1 MAARTT
7 GIRQRPIP
15 ASIRKPASG
24 RLGIPLLLLAASAG
38 WLPGPAIAAGQD
50 LLAAEAADNVVLQW
64 DNAALQAIRATIPGP
79 TVVSRALAVLHTCM
93 FDAWAAYDATAV
105 PTVAR
110 RGWRRPVS
118 EATDSNKAQAVSFAA
133 YRALVDLFP
142 TQKAVFDAL
151 LSQLGYDASNVSMD
165 TATPAGVGNAASA
178 TVLAVR
184 HHDGSNQTGDL
195 APGAYSDYTGYKP
208 VNTPTNLVDPNR
220 WQPLLV
226 VNSQGQTMTQAYTT
240 PQWGNVTPFA
250 LASGSA
256 MRPAPPALY
265 PSADFANQAAELVAI
280 SAGLTDV
287 QKVTAEYFADG
298 PNSEFPPGHWALF
311 AQFVSRR
318 DGHTLDDDVKM
329 FFALGNAL
337 LDAGICA
344 WDAKRAYDSVRPITA
359 IHFLYAGQLIQA
371 WAGPGQGT
379 RTIRAEDWRPY
390 QLSTVVTPPFP
401 EYFSG
406 HSVFSA
412 AGAEVLKSFTGSDAL
427 GASVTFKA
435 GSSFG
440 EPGIVPAMD
449 VTLSFP
455 TFSSAAD
462 QAGMSRRYGGIHF
475 ARGDLTGRAL
485 GRVIGAAVWS
495 KAKTYFDGTAYRT
508 ETISIQH
515 PHHPPRTIAH

>member
-1 MAARTT
+1 MAARATS
-7 GIRQRPIP
+7 IRHGSIS
-15 ASIRKPASG
+15 ASIRKRVFG
-24 RLGIPLLLLAASAG
+24 RLRGPLLLAASAG
-38 WLPGPAIAAGQD
+38 WLLSSTTASAQD
-50 LLAAEAADNVVLQW
+50 LFAASASDNVVLQW
-64 DNAALQAIRATIPGP
+64 NNAALQAVRATIPGP

-93 FDAWAAYDATAV
+93 FDAWTAYDATAV

-110 RGWRRPVS
+110 RGWRRPAS

-133 YRALVDLFP
+133 YRALADLFP
-142 TQKAVFDAL
+142 TQKAVFDGLMA
-151 LSQLGYDASNVSMD
+151 QLGYDSSNASTD
-165 TATPAGVGNAASA
+165 TGTPAGVGNAASA
-178 TVLAVR
+178 AVLAVR
-184 HHDGSNQTGDL
+184 HHDGSNQMGDL

-208 VNTPTNLVDPNR
+208 VNTPTTLVDPNR

-226 VNSQGQTMTQAYTT
+226 VNSSGQTTTQSYTT

-250 LASGSA
+250 MASGSA
-256 MRPAPPALY
+256 MRPGPPALY
-265 PSADFANQAAELVAI
+265 PSADFASQAAELVAI

-318 DGHTLDDDVKM
+318 DGHTLDDDVKV

-371 WAGPGQGT
+371 WGGPGLGT
-379 RTIRAEDWRPY
+379 QTIRGEDWRPY
-390 QLSTVVTPPFP
+390 QLATVVTPPFP

-412 AGAEVLKSFTGSDAL
+412 AGAEILKSFTGSDAL
-427 GASVTFKA
+427 GASVTIKA

-475 ARGDLTGRAL
+475 AKGDLTGRAL
-485 GRVIGAAVWS
+485 GRVIGAAVWA
-495 KAKTYFDGTAYRT
+495 KAQTYFNGTAPRS
-508 ETISIQH
+508 ETLSIAH
-515 PHHPPRTIAH
+515 PHPSPRLLSR

>member
-1 MAARTT
+1 MGARAAS
-7 GIRQRPIP
+7 IRHRSIP
-15 ASIRKPASG
+15 ASIRKPAIG
-24 RLGIPLLLLAASAG
+24 RLRAAPLLLAASAG
-38 WLPGPAIAAGQD
+38 WLLGSATAAAQD
-50 LLAAEAADNVVLQW
+50 LSSAAATDNVVLQW
-64 DNAALQAIRATIPGP
+64 NNAALQAVRATIPGP
-79 TVVSRALAVLHTCM
+79 TVVSRAIAVLHTCM
-93 FDAWAAYDATAV
+93 FDAWTAYDPMAV

-110 RGWRRPVS
+110 RGWRRPAS
-118 EATDSNKAQAVSFAA
+118 EATEANKAQAVSFAA

-142 TQKAVFDAL
+142 TQKAVFDTL
-151 LSQLGYDASNVSMD
+151 LAQLGYDASNTSTD
-165 TATPAGVGNAASA
+165 TGTPAGIGNAASA
-178 TVLAVR
+178 AVLAVR

-195 APGAYSDYTGYKP
+195 APGAYSDYTGYQP
-208 VNTPTNLVDPNR
+208 VNPPTTLIDPNR

-226 VNSQGQTMTQAYTT
+226 VNSKGQTTTQAYTT

-250 LASGSA
+250 MASGSA
-256 MRPAPPALY
+256 MRPSPPALY
-265 PSADFANQAAELVAI
+265 PSADFTTQAAELVAI

-318 DGHTLDDDVKM
+318 DGHTLDDDVKL

-371 WAGPGQGT
+371 WGGPGQGT
-379 RTIRAEDWRPY
+379 QTIRGENWRPY
-390 QLSTVVTPPFP
+390 QLATVVTPPFP

-412 AGAEVLKSFTGSDAL
+412 AGAEILKSFTGSDVL
-427 GASVTFKA
+427 GASVTIKA

-440 EPGIVPAMD
+440 EPGIVPATD

-475 ARGDLTGRAL
+475 AKGDLTGRAL
-485 GRVIGAAVWS
+485 GRVIGAAVWA
-495 KAKTYFDGTAYRT
+495 KAKTYFDGTAYRA
-508 ETISIQH
+508 ETLSIARPH
-515 PHHPPRTIAH
+515 PSPRVLPR